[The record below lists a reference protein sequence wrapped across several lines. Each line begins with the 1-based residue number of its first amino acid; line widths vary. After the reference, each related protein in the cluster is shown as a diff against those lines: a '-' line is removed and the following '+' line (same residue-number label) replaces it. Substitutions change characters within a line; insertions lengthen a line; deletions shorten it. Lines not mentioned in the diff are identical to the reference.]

1 MKKFKVVN
9 KKNVDDK
16 ASVIVKEFNFIKK
29 KSPFLYRD
37 NNGGALRLRLQ
48 PSKDLMYENVNVF
61 ERRKDKLTC
70 QKGFLFWKA
79 TV

>member
-9 KKNVDDK
+9 KENVDDK

-48 PSKDLMYENVNVF
+48 LSKDLMYENVNVF
-61 ERRKDKLTC
+61 ERRKDKLIC